1 MGIKRM
7 GAIALALL
15 FCAVCTACGIPSRQV
30 SINGDM
36 LTKEYRPDGAAD
48 GPYHIVIE
56 DLILTGNA
64 SVTVIPADEAYAV
77 VSAPEGLFDYGFAVA
92 FDGDTVS
99 VGTDRSNIIFRCKDF
114 ALTIYADYDSI
125 TCSGGFQLD
134 TDAAGVDRLALV
146 VNGVVQGSVHGLDA
160 SSGDFSVSGAAD
172 LEIAGDIDDFSLT
185 LSGAG
190 KLVISGASDTFH
202 AVINGAGRID
212 GSAFTA
218 READLEIHGVGS
230 GVIGVSDTLNASVA
244 GEGAI
249 RYFGDPA
256 QVHTSIA
263 GAGSILPVE

>member
-1 MGIKRM
+1 MIQRM
-7 GAIALALL
+7 GSIALALL
-15 FCAVCTACGIPSRQV
+15 LCAVCAGCGIPSLPV
-30 SINGDM
+30 SMNGET
-36 LTKEYRPDGAAD
+36 LTREYRPAETAD

-99 VGTDRSNIIFRCKDF
+99 VGTDRSDTVFRCKDF

-134 TDAAGVDRLALV
+134 ADASGIDRLTLT
-146 VNGVVQGSVHGLDA
+146 VNGAVQGAVHDLDA
-160 SSGDFSVSGAAD
+160 SYGDFAVSGAAD
-172 LEIAGDIDDFSLT
+172 LEIDGDIDDFSLT

-190 KLVISGASDTFH
+190 KLVIRGASDTFH

-218 READLEIHGVGS
+218 READLEIRGVGS

-244 GEGAI
+244 GEGTI
-249 RYFGDPA
+249 RYYGNPA

-263 GAGSILPVE
+263 GAGSILPAE